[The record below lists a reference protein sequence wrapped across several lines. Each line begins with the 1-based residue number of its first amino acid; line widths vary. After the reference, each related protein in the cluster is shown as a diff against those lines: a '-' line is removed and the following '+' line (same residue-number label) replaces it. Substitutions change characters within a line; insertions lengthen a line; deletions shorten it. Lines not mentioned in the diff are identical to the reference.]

1 MGRWARAMD
10 AAAVAAG
17 AAATVTIAGALRR
30 LLRGGPHWPPLEQRA
45 MGFGPAVEDAF
56 RFEVPTCA
64 PALTGVLDEF
74 KRGFA
79 AGLQAEAQ
87 LCVYHRGERVWPL
100 SPLPCQSSESTRCRE
115 SLSWGTLRVGVGGER
130 LRTNQHAVR
139 SAEPAVR
146 VQLHQA
152 VDSRGDCSTRR
163 PVRTFSAARALSDT
177 H

>member
-1 MGRWARAMD
+1 
-10 AAAVAAG
+10 
-17 AAATVTIAGALRR
+17 
-30 LLRGGPHWPPLEQRA
+30 

-115 SLSWGTLRVGVGGER
+115 SLSWGTLRVVASKLSR
-130 LRTNQHAVR
+130 PVAVR
-139 SAEPAVR
+139 SACSAACRVR
-146 VQLHQA
+146 V
-152 VDSRGDCSTRR
+152 
-163 PVRTFSAARALSDT
+163 VRHVASS
-177 H
+177 